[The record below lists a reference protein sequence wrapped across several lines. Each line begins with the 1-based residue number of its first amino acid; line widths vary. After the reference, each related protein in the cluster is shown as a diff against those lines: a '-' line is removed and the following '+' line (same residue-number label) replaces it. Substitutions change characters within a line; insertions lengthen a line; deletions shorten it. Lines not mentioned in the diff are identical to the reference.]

1 MICKDTV
8 NIRKEQVTSDSL
20 PNLFH
25 VNNATSFC
33 TAEWAYHHRY
43 TPKSNM
49 NKSRL
54 PSCCCHAVSMEAG
67 EAVAHGCAH
76 ARSSASHVRGS
87 TGFTQKI
94 SHHAETMQPDHQH
107 MKNTEFTFSV
117 QCFLF
122 SRDGFQFSEWPVERN
137 LLNPALFR
145 QSLCAFQ
152 VSSCL
157 FRFMSHL
164 KLKAHP
170 SNTSKSCD
178 LEGIF

>member
-1 MICKDTV
+1 MQGYLFFKNNLAMICKDTV
-8 NIRKEQVTSDSL
+8 NVRKEQVTSDSL

-107 MKNTEFTFSV
+107 MKNSEFTFSV
-117 QCFLF
+117 QCFF
-122 SRDGFQFSEWPVERN
+122 SRDGFQSDLWKETYWIQHCSGRACVFFKSHHVY
-137 LLNPALFR
+137 
-145 QSLCAFQ
+145 SD
-152 VSSCL
+152 SCL
-157 FRFMSHL
+157 
-164 KLKAHP
+164 
-170 SNTSKSCD
+170 
-178 LEGIF
+178 I